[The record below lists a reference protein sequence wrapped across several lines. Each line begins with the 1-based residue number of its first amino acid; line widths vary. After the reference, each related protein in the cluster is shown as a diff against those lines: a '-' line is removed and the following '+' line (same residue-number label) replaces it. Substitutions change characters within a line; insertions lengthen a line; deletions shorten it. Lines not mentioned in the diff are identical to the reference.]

1 LGIDGY
7 KGSHLGFFQALLRIV
22 GVYQKLVLWRILFLE
37 PMMVVN
43 LKDWLDN
50 RWAEGYVMFLL
61 LITAQHGSNLK
72 QSKM

>member
-1 LGIDGY
+1 
-7 KGSHLGFFQALLRIV
+7 V

>member
-1 LGIDGY
+1 
-7 KGSHLGFFQALLRIV
+7 LGFFQALLRIV